1 MMMMNVESGMRN
13 DVWNLNRCTNT
24 NWNGCAHKATAENIL
39 RPIRSAR
46 LHTDGSFAFKYGVLE
61 VRAKMPAGDWLWPGK
76 CIWTTFDSLQTPLST
91 EKTALTLNA
100 YCMHLTAIWLL
111 PQDRVYG
118 DWPRSGEIDLLES
131 RGNRKYVDHNNEHIG
146 VENFGSTL
154 HFGPRWDQDGWSTAT
169 MNKRTPAGQGYD
181 RQFHNYKLEWTPTYI
196 RVFLDNNHV
205 GEISVDDGF
214 WKRGNFQ
221 GENIWPNDSPMAPF
235 DKEVFS
241 YWFFFFVVRC
251 TLKMKWFVVC
261 SFSSSWIWPLVERM
275 DTSQTRAT
283 MAASHGLILNHLP
296 ILPTGMASNN
306 GWIRGIWWAV
316 TRHWSLIRSK
326 FGLFNFESV
335 LDVIELAICLPIQQ

>member
-1 MMMMNVESGMRN
+1 MMYETSTDARIPIGMAALTRLPLKIYWSRYVAP
-13 DVWNLNRCTNT
+13 DYTPTV
-24 NWNGCAHKATAENIL
+24 
-39 RPIRSAR
+39 R
-46 LHTDGSFAFKYGVLE
+46 LHSNTVCLRCALKCP
-61 VRAKMPAGDWLWPGK
+61 PAIGCGQVSVFEQHSIRCK
-76 CIWTTFDSLQTPLST
+76 TKLST

>member
-1 MMMMNVESGMRN
+1 
-13 DVWNLNRCTNT
+13 
-24 NWNGCAHKATAENIL
+24 
-39 RPIRSAR
+39 
-46 LHTDGSFAFKYGVLE
+46 
-61 VRAKMPAGDWLWPGK
+61 
-76 CIWTTFDSLQTPLST
+76 
-91 EKTALTLNA
+91 
-100 YCMHLTAIWLL
+100 MHLTAIWLL

-196 RVFLDNNHV
+196 RVFLDNNRV

-241 YWFFFFVVRC
+241 YWFFFFCRSMHTQNEMNCCVQFFLIMNLAVGGTNGYFPDAGNDGGKPWANSQPFAHTAYWNGKQQWMNTWNLMSRDSA
-251 TLKMKWFVVC
+251 LVIDSVK
-261 SFSSSWIWPLVERM
+261 IWAL
-275 DTSQTRAT
+275 
-283 MAASHGLILNHLP
+283 
-296 ILPTGMASNN
+296 
-306 GWIRGIWWAV
+306 
-316 TRHWSLIRSK
+316 
-326 FGLFNFESV
+326 
-335 LDVIELAICLPIQQ
+335 